1 MNAASQF
8 KLNQEQVIQAQ
19 IASNVYDLKS
29 SPSKL
34 GLKSRNLQ
42 RTIETSPEQQIPAA
56 IGQKYQNAIMN

>member
-42 RTIETSPEQQIPAA
+42 RTIETSPEQ
-56 IGQKYQNAIMN
+56 